1 MTVKRILNFLAVAE
15 QEEKKTKFVDET
27 KTEEP
32 PTSWHE
38 VADTETGPEED
49 INCLTAETSAYA
61 ITRIW

>member
-1 MTVKRILNFLAVAE
+1 MAVAK
-15 QEEKKTKFVDET
+15 QEEKKTKSVDET

-38 VADTETGPEED
+38 VADTETGSEED
-49 INCLTAETSAYA
+49 IHCSTAETSAYA